1 MRITYDGNGYT
12 DGTVPTDSTNYS
24 AGEYATVKA
33 PGTMIKDGSTFAGW
47 RNISNTKT
55 YYPRNK
61 IMMYRSTTM
70 QARWEPACAINYDT
84 LNAINIEGI
93 PPFDGRRYNIGDEV
107 IVPPHD
113 ALTALQA
120 VVGDGDGRHIE
131 GLVSLQGWRIITGA
145 EADHEVLKAGDS
157 FTVTGGMVV
166 LQALWAASEI
176 SIAYE
181 INGANGDTPEVQTAL
196 SGRRATLAVPS
207 CIKPGYYF
215 NGWRDM
221 ATDEVYAAGT
231 EASFMGCTTLEAVWV
246 PLDEY
251 TVHYD
256 VNGASGGEPPA
267 DEQVF
272 HGDNVYLPEISE
284 QGGIYKTGYTFAGWV
299 RREPEFLIFDPL
311 DAVPVTQN
319 TTFYARW
326 MPDDES
332 LRRHVT
338 YTSAETDVDLGGEL
352 PIDYMDYVDGD
363 YAFAKTWSPLKM
375 GRHAVGWKQGGTVY
389 QFGDRVPILGNITLE
404 AVWGAIPPVTL
415 KFTGGEGATG
425 TVADIICDST
435 GSVMLP
441 DANNFSRNDHIA
453 DGWIAPDGTKLASG
467 TLVNVNIYGEAKELE
482 YAVNWVNTVEEH
494 TVTYFSIGHD
504 SGHVPLDP
512 CKYHIGESIPL
523 APAGDL
529 RKDGFELIGWDDVT
543 TGQTYVIPS
552 NEDIIAYCTNPDR
565 PDYDSVIPQ
574 MWCTGDHMLR
584 AHWVPVAQLFFGSL
598 GTTSGLPPE
607 PIRVRYENS
616 ISIPDQGTLSLNGYT
631 FAGWKDA
638 KTGIIYKAGDLYQ
651 CAASETL
658 VLQPLFAT
666 VSIVEYI
673 IPPELGIANAAWVP
687 KGGYCVNC
695 HSKMVI
701 VPPEMKGQYCWVR
714 SDTGERITETGEI
727 HDIYGDICL
736 TLTPISM
743 SNEGDDRWVWSTHVT
758 AEGLTP
764 MHGGTQ
770 RCGDLFE
777 FPRNFGAGFAGWI
790 LNNDE
795 RRIYQPGE
803 KVRIYGH
810 AQLRAVYPNATHA
823 VTFSYPEGTLAEA
836 PEDTEALAEGAL
848 YQLPSGEGIRGPKG
862 TKLLYWCGIDQTE
875 TEDDPDIIRKWYPG
889 EYLRVPVSTETV
901 DGKMLDSDGNL
912 VVYPLFGDKFTAV
925 FADSEGKIMPRAGF
939 EAEGVYAEYQAI
951 RTPQVTNLARSAHTD
966 DEWKAAW
973 RIPWTD
979 TQRSAYTGMF
989 GASEEASK
997 QNAFIL
1003 DLIPFVICGWVFY
1016 RLAKACDINLEDKVA
1031 CWLEKEF
1038 GLPLTT
1044 HLEYVYDETVEVLKT
1059 PPDKSG
1065 MWWNSTHLPDPNEY
1079 YKKPNYIAIGWR
1091 FVGSEG
1097 MITMPPFRSQ
1107 YHIHAEK
1114 NLTAP
1119 IIFGAR
1125 GNCKWEIIWSPYI
1138 MVYFNLTGAMDAMNS
1153 VVPGTRERYNKA
1165 INPRWISGI
1174 LQTGKRYAR
1183 GIFRLVGD
1191 PFARPID
1198 GMDFEYTNPYKD
1210 IPECGSIEI
1219 CDRWYPRE
1227 VKDDELHYN
1236 NHLFNAAL
1244 PDSEFDL
1251 YLEAHEREDDPR
1263 NTVVNKVKVPDPVN
1277 SPYSKYFK
1285 TLTIKKLSGEEVSYY
1300 VLTFDLRWA
1309 RPEWVEYTYFREHRS
1324 GEQNKRANIRVTGRP
1339 KTYRAAFAPGEYPRV
1354 ADEKGLPE
1362 FREWIVGDDD
1372 TTIYYFKHW
1381 KIRVNSDMYRYYAEH
1396 NIPDRDKEYYTND
1409 SLPYVRVDQPT
1420 VHLYLDAVYSEQ
1432 EPPEPKEAQE
1442 LGYGDEDTA
1451 VFTKFASWVGSLF
1464 SSKSK
1469 SKGSADLKSINAFSC
1484 YQQNASNAQHK
1495 AQSSGILDT
1504 IIAGADAL
1512 SAVAS
1517 AIGSIFG
1524 AATYLRNEAPEL
1536 RLDDQNKVEAT
1547 KLVVDHTGEMEFA
1560 GEVNKVVKEDT
1571 AKMRQFYHHMWDE
1584 DEKFVPKGPMGYDE
1598 IVKLTHVPEFK
1609 TLPGKITQQEITR
1622 IENISAQQEKVEN
1635 FKHKIEQ
1642 QDYDSGTETDVDEN
1656 YIKEVNIMPNESGYN
1671 AKLSPDIIYE
1681 RGYTNVPKI
1690 EIEQKSMWNVFRD
1703 QMLVYDGIPDLRL
1716 ARTLVGTPSPHQ
1728 LAENT
1733 AEYVYIKYVPRDPD
1747 DPNWYTAGDT
1757 VPIEEGKVPLLMHYL
1772 KFANRYDDNAPD
1784 SETHTVDETYYEPHN
1799 MVIVKACRAEAP
1811 SGMEFAGWILDENT
1825 TTRSIVQP
1833 DDTLTQGICNH
1844 TFKAL
1849 WLPANPTRFPGLRN
1863 PAPIVPNPSEAAKL
1877 NPVPTFG
1884 EEALQ

>member
-12 DGTVPTDSTNYS
+12 DGAVPTDSTNYS
-24 AGEYATVKA
+24 AGEYATVKV
-33 PGTMIKDGSTFAGW
+33 PGTMVKDGSAFAGW
-47 RNISNTKT
+47 QNLSNTKT
-55 YYPRNK
+55 YQPRSR
-61 IMMYRSTTM
+61 MQVHQSTTLK
-70 QARWEPACAINYDT
+70 AIWEPACAINYDI

-113 ALTALQA
+113 DLTALQA

-145 EADHEVLKAGDS
+145 EADHEVLRAGDT
-157 FTVTGGMVV
+157 FTVTGGMVI
-166 LQALWAASEI
+166 LQAIWAADEI

-181 INGANGDTPEVQTAL
+181 INGADGDTPEVQTAL
-196 SGRRATLAVPS
+196 SNRPVVLAVPT

-215 NGWRDM
+215 GGWRDM
-221 ATDEVYAAGT
+221 ATDEVYEAGK
-231 EASFMGCTTLEAVWV
+231 EARFLGCTTLEAVWT
-246 PLDEY
+246 PLNEY
-251 TVHYD
+251 RVHYD
-256 VNGASGGEPPA
+256 ANGASGGEPPA

-311 DAVPVTQN
+311 DAVPITQD

-326 MPDDES
+326 MPDNAS

-338 YTSAETDVDLGGEL
+338 YTSAETDVDLGGE
-352 PIDYMDYVDGD
+352 PPVDYTDYVDGD

-375 GRHAVGWKQGGTVY
+375 GRQAVGWKLGDTMY
-389 QFGDRVPILGNITLE
+389 QFGDRVPILGDITLG
-404 AVWGAIPPVTL
+404 AVWEDVPPVTL
-415 KFTGGEGATG
+415 TFSGGDGATG
-425 TVADIICDST
+425 AVADIVCDGT
-435 GSVMLP
+435 GSVLLP
-441 DANNFSRNDHIA
+441 NANNFSRTGYFA

-467 TLVNVNIYGEAKELE
+467 TLIRVNLFGEAKELE
-482 YAVNWVNTVEEH
+482 YTVNWVNKEEEH

-504 SGHVPLDP
+504 SGHVPVDP
-512 CKYHIGESIPL
+512 CKYHVGDAIPL

-529 RKDGFELIGWDDVT
+529 RKAGFELIGWDDVT

-565 PDYDSVIPQ
+565 PDYDSIIPQ

-607 PIRVRYENS
+607 PIRVRYKGS
-616 ISIPDQGTLSLNGYT
+616 INIPDGNTLAKTGNV
-631 FAGWKDA
+631 FAGWKDVIS
-638 KTGIIYKAGDLYQ
+638 GIIYKAGDVYT
-651 CAASETL
+651 CTASETL
-658 VLQPLFAT
+658 ALQPVFTSA
-666 VSIVEYI
+666 SIVEYI
-673 IPPELGIANAAWVP
+673 IPQGLIIANAAWMP
-687 KGGYCVNC
+687 KNGYCVNS
-695 HSKMVI
+695 HKKQII
-701 VPPEMKGQYCWVR
+701 VPPEMAGKYCWVR
-714 SDTGERITETGEI
+714 SDTGERITETCEI
-727 HDIYGDICL
+727 NDIHGDICL

-743 SNEGDDRWVWSTHVT
+743 SNEGDDRWIWSTHVI

-810 AQLRAVYPNATHA
+810 AQLRAVYPNSTHA

-862 TKLLYWCGIDQTE
+862 TKLIYWCGIDQTE

-889 EYLRVPVSTETV
+889 EYLRVPVSTETT

-925 FADSEGKIMPRAGF
+925 FADSTGKIMPRAGF

-951 RTPQVTNLARSAHTD
+951 RTPQVTNLARSVHTD

-973 RIPWTD
+973 RIPWID
-979 TQRSAYTGMF
+979 AQGSAYTGMF

-1038 GLPLTT
+1038 GLPLAT

-1079 YKKPNYIAIGWR
+1079 FKKSNYIAIGWR

-1097 MITMPPFRSQ
+1097 TVTMPPFRSQ

-1138 MVYFNLTGAMDAMNS
+1138 MVYFDLTGAMDAMNS
-1153 VVPGTRERYNKA
+1153 VVPGTRERYDKT
-1165 INPRWISGI
+1165 INPRWTSGI
-1174 LQTGKRYAR
+1174 LQSGKRYAR

-1210 IPECGSIEI
+1210 IPECGSVEI

-1227 VKDDELHYN
+1227 VKDGELRYN

-1263 NTVVNKVKVPDPVN
+1263 NTVVNKVKVPDPEN
-1277 SPYSKYFK
+1277 SPYSKYFR
-1285 TLTIKKLSGEEVSYY
+1285 TLTIKKSTGEEVSYY

-1339 KTYRAAFAPGEYPRV
+1339 KTYRTSFAPGEYPRV
-1354 ADEKGLPE
+1354 VNENSLPE
-1362 FREWIVGDDD
+1362 FRDWIVGDDD

-1396 NIPDRDKEYYTND
+1396 NIPERDQEYHANN
-1409 SLPYVRVDQPT
+1409 SLPYVRIDQPT
-1420 VHLYLDAVYSEQ
+1420 VHLYLDAVYGEH
-1432 EPPEPKEAQE
+1432 EPEPEEDRE
-1442 LGYGDEDTA
+1442 LGYADEDCSI
-1451 VFTKFASWVGSLF
+1451 FARLF
-1464 SSKSK
+1464 NWGKNKSSSKSK
-1469 SKGSADLKSINAFSC
+1469 NSTNLKSINAFSC

-1495 AQSSGILDT
+1495 AQKCGILDG
-1504 IIAGADAL
+1504 IIAGAKAL

-1517 AIGSIFG
+1517 AIGSIFN
-1524 AATYLRNEAPEL
+1524 AATLLRNDAPEL
-1536 RLDDQNKVEAT
+1536 RLDDQNKVEKT
-1547 KLVVDHTGEMEFA
+1547 KLVVDHTGEMEFV
-1560 GEVNKVVKEDT
+1560 GEVNRVVKHQSEKMQT
-1571 AKMRQFYHHMWDE
+1571 ACHHME
-1584 DEKFVPKGPMGYDE
+1584 ELEPK
-1598 IVKLTHVPEFK
+1598 
-1609 TLPGKITQQEITR
+1609 KIMHLEELESPVTGEVTEVESKK
-1622 IENISAQQEKVEN
+1622 IEVVSMQTEKVEN
-1635 FKHKIEQ
+1635 FKHEVDQ
-1642 QDYDSGTETDVDEN
+1642 QGYESGLETDAEDRYVEDIKIQPVDT
-1656 YIKEVNIMPNESGYN
+1656 GYN
-1671 AKLSPDIIYE
+1671 AKLSPKISWN
-1681 RGYTNVPKI
+1681 RGYQMLEQEEINKRF
-1690 EIEQKSMWNVFRD
+1690 EQNRIEQ
-1703 QMLVYDGIPDLRL
+1703 LEYDMNYMVVAGSGH
-1716 ARTLVGTPSPHQ
+1716 VGTPSPHQ
-1728 LAENT
+1728 LTENT
-1733 AEYVYIKYVPRDPD
+1733 VEYVYLEYVPRDPS
-1747 DPNWYTAGDT
+1747 DPNWYTVGDT
-1757 VPIEEGKVPLLMHYL
+1757 VPDEEGKVPVLMHYPT
-1772 KFANRYDDNAPD
+1772 FANDYDDNAPD
-1784 SETHTVDETYYEPHN
+1784 SETHTVDETYYEPHET
-1799 MVIVKACRAEAP
+1799 VTVKGCEAEAP
-1811 SGMEFAGWILDENT
+1811 EGMEFAGWVLDENT

-1849 WLPANPTRFPGLRN
+1849 WLPENPTRFPGLRN

-1877 NPVPTFG
+1877 NPVPNFG
-1884 EEALQ
+1884 EEASQ